1 MCLVVLGKHVD
12 RLKFL
17 DIMLGDEPALK
28 PEELTYQRMLA
39 GDPIEV
45 AEQAR
50 QILKERPLIEYY
62 QDVLIEALKLAQA
75 DADRGLLDEERKQR
89 IRDVVAEILDDLE
102 EHDDKPQLIPDAD
115 KVATPLLLDI
125 KDDQATIAI
134 TDVPDQ
140 GPIKKRV
147 LCIPGRDLLGE
158 AFALIIA
165 QLVSR
170 EGIPARA
177 EPSDALS
184 RSRIVSLDT
193 QDVELICLCFVGD
206 ATAAQVSYAAR
217 RLRRKMPKAFVMV
230 AMIGNTGDL
239 NEDFRSSAGIESMQH
254 TLAGTR
260 DEILK
265 MVRNS
270 SGALHDHA
278 ELPMVG

>member
-1 MCLVVLGKHVD
+1 
-12 RLKFL
+12 
-17 DIMLGDEPALK
+17 
-28 PEELTYQRMLA
+28 
-39 GDPIEV
+39 
-45 AEQAR
+45 
-50 QILKERPLIEYY
+50 
-62 QDVLIEALKLAQA
+62 LAQA

-102 EHDDKPQLIPDAD
+102 EHDEKLHLIPDANEG
-115 KVATPLLLDI
+115 ATPLLLDI

-134 TDVPDQ
+134 TDEPNQD
-140 GPIKKRV
+140 PIKKRV

-177 EPSDALS
+177 EQSDALS

-193 QDVELICLCFVGD
+193 QDVELICLCFLGD

-217 RLRRKMPKAFVMV
+217 RLHRKMPKAFVMV
-230 AMIGNTGDL
+230 AMIGKTGDL
-239 NEDFRSSAGIESMQH
+239 HEDFRSSAGIESMQH
-254 TLAGTR
+254 TLVGTR

-265 MVRNS
+265 VVRSS

-278 ELPMVG
+278 ELPMVGKQKIG